1 MNVTENAMTRLKQFA
16 LRRQPSRLSFGR
28 LHMLLGALVLAP
40 LIGCAG
46 LQAQAEP
53 RVVDRVEIDRY
64 LGTWFELRSIP
75 NSFQRGCTYTSAT
88 YALNADST
96 LRVENTCVLRN
107 EKGEVLE
114 SKRAIGQA
122 WIENEGASKL
132 TVSFARIFGRYVKMF
147 GGDYWILELG
157 PLNQDGLYSWVIVG
171 SPGRDYGWI
180 LSRTKTLDVATMAEL
195 EARLQQ
201 QGYNPADFAWTMQD

>member
-1 MNVTENAMTRLKQFA
+1 MMLGWNALENVRITLKA
-16 LRRQPSRLSFGR
+16 LSKLTGG
-28 LHMLLGALVLAP
+28 LLVLP
-40 LIGCAG
+40 LLSCVS
-46 LQAQAEP
+46 LSAQAEP
-53 RVVDRVEIDRY
+53 RVVERVELNSY

-75 NSFQRGCTYTSAT
+75 NSFQRGCTNTSAQ

-96 LRVENTCVLRN
+96 IRVENTCVLRN
-107 EKGEVLE
+107 EKGEILE
-114 SKRAIGQA
+114 TKKAIGQA

-132 TVSFARIFGRYVKMF
+132 TVSFARIFGRYVKVF

-171 SPGRDYGWI
+171 SPGRDYGWV
-180 LSRTKTLDVATMAEL
+180 LSRTKTLDVATLAEI
-195 EARLQQ
+195 EARIQQ

>member
-1 MNVTENAMTRLKQFA
+1 MLGWNALENVRITLKA
-16 LRRQPSRLSFGR
+16 LSKLTGG
-28 LHMLLGALVLAP
+28 LLVLP
-40 LIGCAG
+40 LLSCVS
-46 LQAQAEP
+46 LSAQAEP
-53 RVVDRVEIDRY
+53 RVVERVELNSY

-75 NSFQRGCTYTSAT
+75 NSFQRGCTNTSAQ

-96 LRVENTCVLRN
+96 IRVENTCVLRN
-107 EKGEVLE
+107 EKGEILE
-114 SKRAIGQA
+114 TKKAIGQA

-132 TVSFARIFGRYVKMF
+132 TVSFARIFGRYVKVF

-171 SPGRDYGWI
+171 SPGRDYGWV
-180 LSRTKTLDVATMAEL
+180 LSRTKTLDVATLAEI
-195 EARLQQ
+195 EARIQQ